1 MVKLFD
7 VQIPEFIVVEKT
19 SVEPQEVTTERKRV
33 GIIGGT
39 FNPPHLG
46 HLIIAQQVGQQLALD
61 KVYFMP
67 DAEPPHIDEKPFI
80 DGKHRE
86 EMVKRAIADNDLFAL
101 EVVELKRG
109 GKSYTIDTMKELIEK
124 NPDTDYYFII
134 GGDMVAYLPKWERID
149 ELMTL
154 VHFVG
159 VVRPG
164 YPDTS
169 PYPIIWVDS
178 PLVDIS
184 STKIRTMVKCGR
196 PLRYIVPEGVER
208 YIKEEGLYVND

>member
-101 EVVELKRG
+101 EDVELKRG

-164 YPDTS
+164 YPRYRLC
-169 PYPIIWVDS
+169 PVG
-178 PLVDIS
+178 LRS
-184 STKIRTMVKCGR
+184 S
-196 PLRYIVPEGVER
+196 RYHRSANAAGTA
-208 YIKEEGLYVND
+208 KQQ

>member
-7 VQIPEFIVVEKT
+7 VQFLTDIIVVEETKPEEMI
-19 SVEPQEVTTERKRV
+19 SGRKRV

-67 DAEPPHIDEKPFI
+67 DAEPPHVDEKPFI
-80 DGKHRE
+80 EGEHRAQ
-86 EMVKRAIADNDLFAL
+86 MVKRSIEGNDLFEIETIEL
-101 EVVELKRG
+101 ERG
-109 GKSYTIDTMKELIEK
+109 GKSYTIDTMKQLIEE

-134 GGDMVAYLPKWERID
+134 GGDMVEYLPKWERID
-149 ELMTL
+149 ELVSL

-164 YPDTS
+164 YPNHS
-169 PYPIIWVDS
+169 PYPIIWVDA
-178 PLVDIS
+178 PKIDIS
-184 STKIRTMVKCGR
+184 STKIRSMVKSGR
-196 PLRYIVPEGVER
+196 SLRYIVPESVEQ
-208 YIKEEGLYVND
+208 YIKEEGLYLDE